1 MFNLPSGGIGVT
13 LEAFDSYIE
22 CKKYNSQGQRECDT
36 DTDEDWEVDW
46 MHNSPSQII
55 KFGSEQKS
63 WDWKERRQKPM
74 EDVGQ
79 EYGGWSSV
87 GPGISTTNQWGFD
100 EFRCIFLQFFVI
112 IHRDDHH
119 AHHINIK
126 ERTACLMIWPD
137 GDTPGTLMDHLY
149 QVIMN
154 HDGNLFPQCWF

>member
-1 MFNLPSGGIGVT
+1 
-13 LEAFDSYIE
+13 
-22 CKKYNSQGQRECDT
+22 
-36 DTDEDWEVDW
+36 
-46 MHNSPSQII
+46 
-55 KFGSEQKS
+55 
-63 WDWKERRQKPM
+63 M

-87 GPGISTTNQWGFD
+87 GQDLEFEQPINEAFMSLDGF
-100 EFRCIFLQFFVI
+100 FLQFFVI

-119 AHHINIK
+119 DHHINIK

-154 HDGNLFPQCWF
+154 HDGNLFPQCCF

>member
-46 MHNSPSQII
+46 MHNSQSQII
-55 KFGSEQKS
+55 NFGSEQKS

-87 GPGISTTNQWGFD
+87 GQD
-100 EFRCIFLQFFVI
+100 LEFEQPINEALMSLDAFFLQF
-112 IHRDDHH
+112 
-119 AHHINIK
+119 
-126 ERTACLMIWPD
+126 P
-137 GDTPGTLMDHLY
+137 
-149 QVIMN
+149 
-154 HDGNLFPQCWF
+154 